1 MTLSTDDL
9 IRSLAADVHPVGASA
24 ALRRIGLGVGFGAVL
39 TLVTLLVSLGLRAD
53 LGVATHGFAFWMK
66 SAYTGALAA
75 IAIGLTLGLSRP
87 DAARSTRVVWLIAVP
102 VVALAALS
110 LLELSHTPRDQ
121 WLDLWRG
128 RSAHVCPW
136 LVLGLSV
143 PIFVG
148 LLWSFRR
155 LAPTRLRATGTA
167 AGFAAG
173 ALSATVYGLHCPEST
188 ATFVLTWYTLGIAL
202 AALLGRL
209 LGPRLLRW

>member
-9 IRSLAADVHPVGASA
+9 IRSLAADVPPVGAWA
-24 ALRRIGLGVGFGAVL
+24 ALRWIGLGSALGALL
-39 TLVTLLVSLGLRAD
+39 TLIVLLLSIGLRAD
-53 LGVATHGFAFWMK
+53 LGAATHGFAFWMK
-66 SAYTGALAA
+66 ALYTGSLAA
-75 IAIGLTLGLSRP
+75 IAFGFTLTLSRP
-87 DAARSTRVVWLIAVP
+87 DAVRATRVVWLIALP
-102 VVALAALS
+102 VAALAVLS
-110 LLELSHTPRDQ
+110 LLELSHTPHDQ

-155 LAPTRLRATGTA
+155 LAPTRLRAAGTA